1 MKQKLR
7 EMKGSVVKITV
18 LFRYISIPIS
28 MIDRTS
34 RQEKIKDLEDL
45 NHSLRQPGLM
55 CICRILCPTIVEY
68 IFFSSTL
75 RTFTKKTIFY
85 AIK

>member
-45 NHSLRQPGLM
+45 NHSLRQPGVHLWNTLPDNS
-55 CICRILCPTIVEY
+55 RIHFLFKYTENIY
-68 IFFSSTL
+68 
-75 RTFTKKTIFY
+75 
-85 AIK
+85 